1 MELSKIKIK
10 NFRSIENIEFSLRN
24 YTSLIGANNAG
35 KSTIFSA
42 IDYFLNQVKPQFS
55 DWRNNNY
62 DEPIIIECVFENLQG
77 WESTCPGVAGIVQ
90 NNKIHLRLVASA
102 DVENSSIKVDYEAH
116 IREEQIDGWSSGWR
130 DLSQTI
136 KDIAVEQGI
145 TGSSW
150 RTVSNRE
157 SIKQYLRENH
167 ADLITIGDYVW
178 TDECISIKAALQ
190 QALPKCVV
198 IPAVSKI
205 SDDLKT
211 TGKSPF
217 NQLLSSVVMPVISR
231 SDEFRRLQT
240 AIQALTEKMQGQAED
255 EFEEIR
261 CITDSLTTR
270 LSGILDAEVLMS
282 LSTPDSEKFINS
294 GATLL
299 VNDGHTTSPD
309 NQGNGAQ
316 RALTFALLETIA
328 RMESAQAG
336 EQVKSTLL
344 LFEEP
349 ELYIHP
355 HLMRKLKGIL
365 ETIGAS
371 NNWQVVST
379 THSPFLIDVA
389 SDPKSLV
396 LVSRNGRGE
405 PSEVKQLQSDPF
417 AVAANGAQERQ
428 ALRAALDFHPTVCE
442 AFFASRVV
450 LVEGDS
456 EVAVFKRASEILA
469 VFEMESS
476 NVENTTIVSCG
487 GKWTIPAIA
496 RLLANFE
503 IPFKI
508 VHDMDRKDR
517 TEEELQGLTG
527 IDPYRANAKI
537 DSAAPNVDKFVVEDT
552 LEDLLWPNGRPA
564 GKDKP
569 YQAWKRIDY
578 LLENVDELRDLTS
591 FRDLLS
597 FVYEQ

>member
-1 MELSKIKIK
+1 MELSKIKII

-24 YTSLIGANNAG
+24 YTSLIGANNTG

-62 DEPIIIECVFENLQG
+62 DEPIIIECWFENLQG
-77 WESTCPGVAGIVQ
+77 WESACPGVAGIVQ
-90 NNKIHLRLVASA
+90 NNEIHLRLVASA
-102 DVENSSIKVDYEAH
+102 DVETSSINVDYEAH

-136 KDIAVEQGI
+136 KDIAAEQGI
-145 TGSSW
+145 TGTSW

-157 SIKQYLRENH
+157 TIKHYLREND
-167 ADLITIGDYVW
+167 ADLITTGDYVW
-178 TDECISIKAALQ
+178 TDEGISIKPALQ

-231 SDEFRRLQT
+231 SDEFRTLQT

-261 CITDSLTTR
+261 GITDSLTTR

-282 LSTPDSEKFINS
+282 LNTPDSEKFINS

-328 RMESAQAG
+328 RMESAQGG
-336 EQVKSTLL
+336 EQVRSTLL

-371 NNWQVVST
+371 SNWQVVST

-428 ALRAALDFHPTVCE
+428 ALRATLDFHPTVCE
-442 AFFASRVV
+442 AFFASCVV

-456 EVAVFKRASEILA
+456 EVAVFKRAYEILEA
-469 VFEMESS
+469 FEMESS

-503 IPFKI
+503 VPFRI
-508 VHDMDRKDR
+508 VHDMDKKDR
-517 TEEELQGLTG
+517 TEEELQELTG

-537 DSAAPNVDKFVVEDT
+537 DSAAPNVEKFVVEDT
-552 LEDLLWPNGRPA
+552 LEDLLWPDARPA

-569 YQAWKRIDY
+569 YQAWKRINY
-578 LLENVDELRDLTS
+578 LLENVDELRELTG